1 MKRLLLLNVFL
12 ASLVAFIPF
21 VGNAQEVSPVDFM
34 RMNPFQVNSNPATSL
49 PYNSFFHL
57 GIGNV
62 NANIQNANIRFE
74 NLFDIGVD
82 GSQTAV
88 NLKKFAD
95 GLEKDNML
103 DFNLN
108 ENIFG
113 FGCDFS
119 RGKITYWH
127 RLRAQ
132 GSMQFDDGMFKFLA
146 YGNSAFVG
154 DDGPATLNMDIEMSS
169 FQEIAI
175 GYQRDVNSKLSFG
188 IRGKLLF
195 GLAHVETDALSMK
208 MYTSPEDNS
217 IRLYE
222 DIRFRTY
229 LPRVYSFNDGRFDL
243 GGLPYFED
251 YFRNMGFGVDFAAQ
265 YKIDDK
271 WSVVAAVNDLGHIN
285 WKRSGNEVY
294 GDLIEDGQYYQD
306 GSFFNDG
313 LDFSEVEL
321 ILRNENYGKGFIDT
335 LGQYLNLQSEKS
347 LSIKTRLHTDILI
360 RGNYDLDKYSRVSAQ
375 LQGYCSGVGLRPA
388 LTLAYSGSFF
398 KTIDVAVTYTM
409 KKKSFDNLG
418 VGLGLNL
425 GCFHLY
431 ATTNNLF
438 GLLKPL
444 NSRVVNVQAGFV
456 LNFWAHTKA
465 RFVEFDNIEY

>member
-1 MKRLLLLNVFL
+1 MKRLHISAILLSLMAL
-12 ASLVAFIPF
+12 ASV

-34 RMNPFQVNSNPATSL
+34 RMNPFQVNSNAATSL

-62 NANIQNANIRFE
+62 NADIQNTNIRFE
-74 NLFDIGVD
+74 DLFGNGAD
-82 GSQTAV
+82 GSSTAV

-103 DFNLN
+103 NFGFT

-113 FGCDFS
+113 FGCDFM

-132 GSMQFDDGMFKFLA
+132 GSMQFDDGLFKFMA
-146 YGNSAFVG
+146 YGNSAYMG
-154 DDGPATLNMDIEMSS
+154 DDGPASLNVGLDMTA

-175 GYQRDVNSKLSFG
+175 DYQMDLNNKLSVG
-188 IRGKLLF
+188 IRAKILF
-195 GLAHVETDALSMK
+195 GMARVETDAFSMK
-208 MYTSPEDNS
+208 MYTSPVDNS
-217 IRLYE
+217 IYLHE

-229 LPRVYSFNDGRFDL
+229 LPRIYSFTDGRFDL
-243 GGLPYFED
+243 GERVQFQDL
-251 YFRNMGFGVDFAAQ
+251 FRNAGFGVDFAAQ

-285 WKRSGNEVY
+285 WSRFGKEVY
-294 GDLIEDGQYYQD
+294 GNLDEDGQLYQD
-306 GSFFNDG
+306 GTFFHDG
-313 LDFSEVEL
+313 LDFNE
-321 ILRNENYGKGFIDT
+321 IKMIFNDENYGKGFIDT
-335 LGQYLNLQSEKS
+335 LGQYFNLQSVES
-347 LSIKTRLHTDILI
+347 PASKTKLHTDILL

-375 LQGYCSGVGLRPA
+375 LQGYCSGIGLRPA

-398 KTIDVAVTYTM
+398 KKIDVAVTYTM

-425 GCFHLY
+425 GCFHFY

-444 NSRVVNVQAGFV
+444 SSRVVNVQAGFV